1 MTKSILPA
9 LSLCVIAISPAQAQ
23 GTRRVDYEISF
34 PNRAQHE
41 GRVTATFTGI
51 PRGTTLQVRM
61 AQSSPGRYALTG
73 FAKNVYDVL
82 AVDSRGR
89 TLSVT
94 KPDVNGWD
102 VAGHDGVAKVSYKVW
117 GDRTDGTFL
126 QVDHA
131 HAHLNMPATFVFAR
145 GFDNAAI
152 TLRIDV
158 PENWKVATQLVPT
171 SDSSMFTAPNMQWF
185 MDSPTEVGPVMF
197 SSWTQTVD
205 GKSSTYRVAVH
216 HLGTQAQVDSYAA
229 MARKVVDE
237 HIAVFDDTPGFDF
250 GSYTFIVDF
259 VPWVNGDGME
269 HRNSTVITSSRST
282 LADSVRRSRAL
293 STLSHEFFHAWN
305 MERIRSRDIEP
316 FDFERANMSADLWFG
331 EGFTNYYGPLARRRA
346 GFLTDDEFLADVGGA
361 LISTINSPARQHN
374 SPVGMSAMA
383 PFVDG
388 AAFLDPMNSQETHLS
403 YYIWGEVVAL
413 SLDLMLRTKY
423 DLSLDG
429 YMRAVWKKF
438 GKKQTLALAPARPYT
453 TADLR
458 TELAGYVDEKAF
470 ASEFFARYVE
480 GREVP
485 DLTPLLARAGILLKT
500 EITTKPYLG
509 ASLDKDSN
517 FVFVNWSAP
526 NGSAYAAGLSSG
538 DLVYSVDGIPVNNPD
553 SLNAVVNRH
562 NAGDIV
568 NLEVNQR
575 EQRKTISMKLIGRPS
590 LSVATY
596 EKAGIPLTPEM
607 KSFRAKWLGSK
618 ELGLAH

>member
-1 MTKSILPA
+1 M
-9 LSLCVIAISPAQAQ
+9 
-23 GTRRVDYEISF
+23 DYDISF

-51 PRGTTLQVRM
+51 PRGATLKVRM

-73 FAKNVYDVL
+73 FAKNVYDVA

-102 VAGHDGVAKVSYKVW
+102 VVGHDGVAKVSYKVW

-126 QVDHA
+126 QIDHA
-131 HAHLNMPATFVFAR
+131 HAHMNMPATFVFAR
-145 GFDNAAI
+145 GFDNAPV

-158 PENWKVATQLVPT
+158 PGSWKVATQLVRT
-171 SDSSMFTAPNMQWF
+171 SDSSMFTAPNIQWF
-185 MDSPTEVGPVMF
+185 MDSPIEVGPVMF
-197 SSWTQTVD
+197 SSWTQMVD

-250 GSYTFIVDF
+250 GTYTFILDF

-269 HRNSTVITSSRST
+269 HRNSTIITSSRSS
-282 LADSVRRSRAL
+282 LADSVGRSRAL
-293 STLSHEFFHAWN
+293 GTLSHEFFHAWN

-361 LISTINSPARQHN
+361 VINTINSPARQHN
-374 SPVGMSAMA
+374 SPVEMSAMA

-403 YYIWGEVVAL
+403 YYTWGEVVAL

-429 YMRAVWKKF
+429 YMRAVWQKF
-438 GKKQTLALAPARPYT
+438 GKKQTPAFAPARPYT

-458 TELAGYVDEKAF
+458 TELAGYARDKAF
-470 ASEFFARYVE
+470 AYEFFARYVE

-485 DLTPLLARAGILLKT
+485 DLTPLLDRAGILFKT

-538 DLVYSVDGIPVNNPD
+538 DLVYSVNGIPVNNPD

-562 NAGDIV
+562 NAGDVV

-590 LSVATY
+590 LSVETY

-618 ELGLAH
+618 ACAFIQVHHPGAWPCA

>member
-1 MTKSILPA
+1 MTKSILSA
-9 LSLCVIAISPAQAQ
+9 LSLCVIAISSTQAQ
-23 GTRRVDYEISF
+23 STRRVDYQISF

-51 PRGTTLQVRM
+51 PRGATLQVRM

-94 KPDVNGWD
+94 KPDVNGWN
-102 VAGHDGVAKVSYKVW
+102 VIGHDGVAKVSYKVW

-126 QVDHA
+126 QIDHA
-131 HAHLNMPATFVFAR
+131 HAHMNMPATFVFAR
-145 GFDNAAI
+145 GFDNAPV

-197 SSWTQTVD
+197 SSWTQSIN

-216 HLGTQAQVDSYAA
+216 HLGTQAEVDSYAA

-237 HIAVFDDTPGFDF
+237 HTAVFDDAPGFDF
-250 GSYTFIVDF
+250 GTYTFIVDF

-269 HRNSTVITSSRST
+269 HRNSTIITSSRSS
-282 LADSVRRSRAL
+282 LADSVRRIRAL

-361 LISTINSPARQHN
+361 AINTINSPARQHN

-438 GKKQTLALAPARPYT
+438 GKKQTPALAPA
-453 TADLR
+453 
-458 TELAGYVDEKAF
+458 
-470 ASEFFARYVE
+470 
-480 GREVP
+480 
-485 DLTPLLARAGILLKT
+485 
-500 EITTKPYLG
+500 
-509 ASLDKDSN
+509 
-517 FVFVNWSAP
+517 
-526 NGSAYAAGLSSG
+526 
-538 DLVYSVDGIPVNNPD
+538 
-553 SLNAVVNRH
+553 
-562 NAGDIV
+562 
-568 NLEVNQR
+568 
-575 EQRKTISMKLIGRPS
+575 
-590 LSVATY
+590 
-596 EKAGIPLTPEM
+596 
-607 KSFRAKWLGSK
+607 
-618 ELGLAH
+618 